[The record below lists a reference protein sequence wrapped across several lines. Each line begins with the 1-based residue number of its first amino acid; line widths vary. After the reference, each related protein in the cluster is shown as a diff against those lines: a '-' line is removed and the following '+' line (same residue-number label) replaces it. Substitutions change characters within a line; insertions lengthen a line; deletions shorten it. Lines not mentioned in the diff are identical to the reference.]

1 MLSFTFNLLLYI
13 TIFLPVIKILSIIFI
28 NLSFISSN
36 VNSFFLLI
44 LNPFILLSVILILFN
59 ITFEYNLFKTLYK
72 LGDFKIKVK
81 THPKGVRR
89 NDLLLKKKF
98 KDIEIIDDKS
108 MNEVIDS
115 KVDIFINRMVDSTA
129 FNEIVKSDKPMILIN
144 DTGTEK
150 LTKEAK
156 ESLKNR
162 VAFVDCHYENG
173 LAVINEEQLEEAL
186 NREYT
191 MDFEFANRFQ

>member
-1 MLSFTFNLLLYI
+1 MNNIRTIFYTSLSFSGQMRYFGVADDLMH
-13 TIFLPVIKILSIIFI
+13 VS
-28 NLSFISSN
+28 
-36 VNSFFLLI
+36 
-44 LNPFILLSVILILFN
+44 
-59 ITFEYNLFKTLYK
+59 FEYNLFKTLYK